1 MPWWQLLWRE
11 WVGGAPPSLWR
22 QRRLPR
28 RAHTACVR
36 VRARAC
42 PSRPGGVAP
51 AAREGLGV
59 CVCAPPPLTHVGG
72 ERQGGGGRDSAART
86 RASADPLGCLA
97 PAWPALYERGDGGE
111 RHPRQPAARWQ
122 PASLAARGESV
133 VAGVVVGGMMGAL
146 PSRGDGGGL
155 PSLMEGACGPSRRPP
170 PPPLPLHQAA
180 ASCVPLRSRL
190 APFCADGGGVGG
202 HGHGHRHS
210 SFPSTPRLKPVASP
224 PLYILHLTLEG
235 LFSSFLFSS
244 CPLGH
249 LLYSAAPGLGPA
261 STRVASTREDVP
273 RPRV

>member
-1 MPWWQLLWRE
+1 MVAAPVARMGW
-11 WVGGAPPSLWR
+11 GGAALSVETTTATTA
-22 QRRLPR
+22 
-28 RAHTACVR
+28 RAHR
-36 VRARAC
+36 VCARAC
-42 PSRPGGVAP
+42 ACVPVASGGCCAGG
-51 AAREGLGV
+51 AGGSWGV
-59 CVCAPPPLTHVGG
+59 CVCAPPPHTRWRGAT
-72 ERQGGGGRDSAART
+72 GGGGGGDSAART